1 MKGKYIKFFFLLS
14 VIFAVSC
21 GQNAEI
27 DKVAAQYNYEAMQRA
42 VAQGWNTWDTRSVL
56 RHVLLPCGA
65 AIDIN
70 LASADGKRESRFF
83 IGNRAEGSPR
93 MRPGAHSYDG
103 YYTDI
108 TAEWNGLALRV
119 ESAADSLKN
128 VIIITPQPGN
138 AKGGKVIVSTQT
150 LWERATWA
158 EIKDN
163 KISIK
168 TLMDSSLK
176 IGGEISG
183 KIIES
188 KRNEMLLSADEP
200 IVIACDKMQGETPSG
215 FASAAA
221 ARAFVDEHHNAFVN
235 KNKQKYG
242 ACYDE
247 YNAMQNVLGW
257 DNIYD
262 PTIRRVITP
271 VSRIWNVGWSN
282 NSDLGGFV
290 LFCWDTYFASMMLST
305 DNKELAYANAVEI
318 TRGITEQ
325 GFVPNFYTES
335 DYKSRDRSQP
345 PVGTLAVWN
354 IYQKYG
360 EKWFLELLYDDLLRW
375 NRWWDGNRKT
385 DGLLC
390 WGSTPFEPVTYRWW
404 EFDGVNATEGGAL
417 ESGLDNSQMYDDVP
431 FDKERHQQQL
441 NDVGLSSLY
450 IMDCHLLAKIAEELG
465 QRNDAVELR
474 NRGDE
479 YAENLKQLWDE
490 ADDFYY
496 NRLIARKDS
505 FSVGSA
511 VKIEGKLTVTTAKK
525 RISPT
530 NFYPLLANVP
540 TDEQA
545 EAMLQK
551 HLLNPEEF
559 WGEWVIPATPRNDP
573 AFDDNSYW
581 RGRIWAPLNFLVYMG
596 IRNYD
601 TPAINEVRSQLS
613 EKSRNLLLKSWL
625 SDGYVFE
632 NYNATTGQG
641 DDVRNSDKF
650 YHWGALLGFIN
661 LIENGYYYND
671 K

>member
-1 MKGKYIKFFFLLS
+1 MMNKSLKSLLLILIA
-14 VIFAVSC
+14 VGVSC
-21 GQNAEI
+21 TKNADI
-27 DKVAAQYNYEAMQRA
+27 DKVAAQRHYEAMQRSI
-42 VAQGWNTWDTRSVL
+42 AQGWNTWDTRSVL

-65 AIDIN
+65 AIDLN

-83 IGNRAEGSPR
+83 IGNRAEGAPR

-103 YYTDI
+103 YYTDV
-108 TAEWNGLALRV
+108 TAEWNGFVLRV
-119 ESAADSLKN
+119 ESAADSLTN
-128 VIIITPQPGN
+128 VIIITPQAES
-138 AKGGKVIVSTQT
+138 AKNGKVIVSLKELWQRAVWIRLKENKFTINT
-150 LWERATWA
+150 LIDTTAVNGEVLNDRVKFDAGKN
-158 EIKDN
+158 EIAFSANDT
-163 KISIK
+163 III
-168 TLMDSSLK
+168 TC
-176 IGGEISG
+176 G
-183 KIIES
+183 KSFTRE
-188 KRNEMLLSADEP
+188 
-200 IVIACDKMQGETPSG
+200 Q
-215 FASAAA
+215 
-221 ARAFVDEHHNAFVN
+221 ARAFVDDHYNNFVN
-235 KNKQKYG
+235 KNRQKYG
-242 ACYDE
+242 DCYDE

-262 PTIRRVITP
+262 PTINRVITP

-282 NSDLGGFV
+282 NPELGGFV

-335 DYKSRDRSQP
+335 NYKSRDRSQP

-354 IYQKYG
+354 IYRKYG

-375 NRWWDGNRKT
+375 NRWWDANRRT

-404 EFDGVNATEGGAL
+404 EFDGVNETEGGAL
-417 ESGLDNSQMYDDVP
+417 ESGLDNSQMYDNIP
-431 FDKERHQQQL
+431 YNKETHQQML

-450 IMDCHLLAKIAEELG
+450 IMDCNLLAKIADELG
-465 QRNDAVELR
+465 QKSDAAELR
-474 NRGDE
+474 KRGGE
-479 YAENLKQLWDE
+479 YAGNLEKLWDE
-490 ADDFYY
+490 NRSFYY
-496 NRLIARKDS
+496 NKRTDTKE
-505 FSVGSA
+505 FSDRV
-511 VKIEGKLTVTTAKK
+511 
-525 RISPT
+525 SPT

-540 TDEQA
+540 TVEQA

-559 WGEWVIPATPRNDP
+559 WGEWVIPTTPRNDP
-573 AFDDNSYW
+573 AFADNTYW

-601 TPAINEVRSQLS
+601 APAVNEVRSQLA

-625 SDGYVFE
+625 TDGYVFE
-632 NYNATTGQG
+632 NYNSTTGQG

-650 YHWGALLGFIN
+650 YHWGALLGFID
-661 LIENGYYYND
+661 LIEKGYYD
-671 K
+671 HDAVE